1 MVVFNPFSWF
11 KGKLTLSRVQLDD
24 LKREQFKL
32 EGDIRKLEKEEEQ
45 LNKER
50 EQREDE
56 YRVAH
61 ANGKEV
67 IKKTIIRKLETL
79 KIQSKSVATR
89 LKTCYS
95 IYQTTIG
102 LIAVKENQAF
112 FEKLGIGSLVMKM
125 DIDELQSFIQEATI
139 EGELQQ
145 EKLARLLGATNAM
158 TETDGSSE
166 AILISQYDEE
176 LLGKYSNHTESAP
189 TTSTS
194 ISNSSDKEYA
204 EILDRTANAVNELNQ
219 TMKENS

>member
-1 MVVFNPFSWF
+1 MAVFNPFSWF
-11 KGKLTLSRVQLDD
+11 SKGKLTLARVQLDD

-45 LNKER
+45 LNLER
-50 EQREDE
+50 ERREDE
-56 YRVAH
+56 YRTAH
-61 ANGKEV
+61 TNGKDV

-79 KIQSKSVATR
+79 KIQAKSVETR

-112 FEKLGIGSLVMKM
+112 FEKLGVGSLVMKM
-125 DIDELQSFIQEATI
+125 DIDELQSFIQEATV

-158 TETDGSSE
+158 TETDSSGD

-176 LLGKYSNHTESAP
+176 LLGKMSSRTEAVTM
-189 TTSTS
+189 TTNTDDSEK
-194 ISNSSDKEYA
+194 NYA
-204 EILDRTANAVNELNQ
+204 EILDRTANAVSELNQ
-219 TMKENS
+219 TMKEKA